1 MENNLQDFY
10 LIDLS
15 YALSPA
21 DIVYELSTILEQEP
35 AHNQK
40 IYLKLGD
47 VDLNQSQ
54 LLSIKSLIC
63 SINSSLSAISSESKQ
78 TELAAATIGLNVTEK
93 EKEEPSAQYIPMTEH
108 LPVSD
113 LTDKSDEVSTIQGGS
128 CDEVL
133 SDKIDSDL
141 EAIDK
146 QNELEKVI
154 YNPECIKNSSESV
167 LDSDI
172 VSDKEELEAFV
183 SEAIDS
189 VIASSS
195 GKLELSDNVDNEL
208 GSETVDANNTKA
220 DISVNDIYIDPDVV
234 DECPAGEPAVD
245 DIVDVS
251 ADVVDDES
259 DSIEL
264 QKPVASTTLE
274 NEEIQAQLDSI
285 FNSETKLE
293 NILAEQDN
301 YPLAQEAANIEIP
314 EEEELTEEDYQIL
327 KMPTRYVK
335 QTIRSGQVIKFDG
348 NIIVI
353 GDCHPGSELYAA
365 GDITVW
371 GTLGGI
377 AHAGSEGNLKA
388 RIRALQLNAIQLRI
402 GEFYARRPDALNVA
416 YIDKSNSVTPEEARI
431 INDNIVILKL
441 TD

>member
-1 MENNLQDFY
+1 MENNSQDFY

-21 DIVYELSTILEQEP
+21 DIVFELSTILEQEM

-40 IYLKLGD
+40 VYLKLGN

-54 LLSIKSLIC
+54 LLSIKSLIN
-63 SINSSLSAISSESKQ
+63 SINSTLNALSSESKQ
-78 TELAAATIGLNVTEK
+78 TELAAATIGLNVSVK
-93 EKEEPSAQYIPMTEH
+93 EREEDPSAQYIPMTEH
-108 LPVSD
+108 LEKTVSD
-113 LTDKSDEVSTIQGGS
+113 EMTDSGFEFEVNAEKETQEIQ
-128 CDEVL
+128 ET
-133 SDKIDSDL
+133 
-141 EAIDK
+141 
-146 QNELEKVI
+146 
-154 YNPECIKNSSESV
+154 
-167 LDSDI
+167 
-172 VSDKEELEAFV
+172 
-183 SEAIDS
+183 
-189 VIASSS
+189 
-195 GKLELSDNVDNEL
+195 
-208 GSETVDANNTKA
+208 ETVEEKENNIGNKA
-220 DISVNDIYIDPDVV
+220 LNT
-234 DECPAGEPAVD
+234 
-245 DIVDVS
+245 VS
-251 ADVVDDES
+251 ADEQQEPVPSLEKTAAENEGKEEVLGLDKESAGIEETETQNNDNSDNFENSDNIDSLDEK
-259 DSIEL
+259 IECK
-264 QKPVASTTLE
+264 QESVNIPPLE

-293 NILAEQDN
+293 NILAEQEN
-301 YPLAQEAANIEIP
+301 YPFVQEAVDIEIP

-327 KMPTRYVK
+327 TMPTKYVK

-353 GDCHPGSELYAA
+353 GDCHPGSELHAA

-377 AHAGSEGNLKA
+377 AHAGCEGNRRA

-416 YIDKSNSVTPEEARI
+416 YIDKTNSVTPEEARI